1 MASSEISDYKVP
13 LIYTI
18 GHSTH
23 LIDRFIG
30 LLAMN
35 EVRTVADVRSY
46 PASRRWPQF
55 NQAELE
61 GALGAANIEYQWMKP
76 LGGRRHSL
84 AAESPHQAW
93 THPAFRSYA
102 DHTGTAEF
110 RNGLSNLAQAAAQSP
125 LAFMCS
131 EGLWWKCHRRI
142 IADFMTVA
150 GWRVVHILPDGKT
163 SEHRV
168 SEFARIVE
176 GGIIYDGGTT
186 GQLLK

>member
-1 MASSEISDYKVP
+1 MVEPEVP

-23 LIDRFIG
+23 PIDRFIG
-30 LLAMN
+30 LLTAN
-35 EVRTVADVRSY
+35 DIGTVADVRSY

-61 GALGAANIEYQWMKP
+61 RALGDAGIHYRWMKP
-76 LGGRRHSL
+76 LGGRRHSVV
-84 AAESPHQAW
+84 ADSPHQAW

-110 RNGLSNLAQAAAQSP
+110 RDGLQDLAEAALQSP

-142 IADFMTVA
+142 ISDFMTVA
-150 GWRVVHILPDGKT
+150 GWRVVHILPDGKA
-163 SEHRV
+163 SDHRL
-168 SEFARIVE
+168 SEFARVVE
-176 GGIIYDGGTT
+176 GEIIYDGGTT